1 MFHYTSHHILLN
13 ILSSNHPQALS
24 WIAGDSKHPSLNGMV
39 KIYAIP
45 YDGVLIETELF
56 NLPDA
61 PSGTSDASHASFFEL
76 RFVPIPMDSGD
87 FKSAALSEADP
98 ATPPIPEPFLP
109 MPMLLANQGYAWMT
123 FYDTRCSL
131 SQLMKCQIEIRT
143 ADEQAQ
149 LIATG
154 TLRPLEYP

>member
-24 WIAGDSKHPSLNGMV
+24 WIAGDREHASLNGMV

-61 PSGTSDASHASFFEL
+61 PSGSGSTSHAAFFQL
-76 RFVPIPMDSGD
+76 RFVSMP
-87 FKSAALSEADP
+87 EAS
-98 ATPPIPEPFLP
+98 LP

-123 FYDTRCSL
+123 FYDTRFSL
-131 SQLMKCQIEIRT
+131 SQLMKCQIEICP
-143 ADEQAQ
+143 ADDQTQ
-149 LIATG
+149 IIAAG

>member
-24 WIAGDSKHPSLNGMV
+24 WIAGDREHASLNGMV
-39 KIYAIP
+39 KVYAIP

-61 PSGTSDASHASFFEL
+61 PSVNTDVSHASFFQL
-76 RFVPIPMDSGD
+76 RFISIPTDSRD
-87 FKSAALSEADP
+87 FKSAPLSETDP
-98 ATPPIPEPFLP
+98 AAQPVPEAILP
-109 MPMLLANQGYAWMT
+109 MPMLLANQGYVWMT
-123 FYDTRCSL
+123 FYDTRFSL
-131 SQLMKCQIEIRT
+131 SQLMKCQIEIRP
-143 ADEQAQ
+143 ADEQTPP
-149 LIATG
+149 IATG